1 MVGREVGM
9 KMFFRIVAAA
19 FVTLVA
25 TAAFAQEREW
35 IFDTNEEDA
44 FLTFAVPESDD
55 IGISFWCRIQSGE
68 ARVFLPEAGEDI
80 QPDRKV
86 ALTFSVAGKKYTFDA
101 ETSLNEEAGSTSA
114 EAGIRAD
121 DKLFAA
127 MRTADRFGVQ
137 IGSEEMIFPLGGADI
152 ESFMRVCTAL

>member
-1 MVGREVGM
+1 MVGREVGV

-19 FVTLVA
+19 FVMLAA

-68 ARVFLPEAGEDI
+68 ARVFLPQAGEGLEPG
-80 QPDRKV
+80 QKT
-86 ALTFSVAGKKYTFDA
+86 AFTFSVAGAKSTFDA
-101 ETSLNEEAGSTSA
+101 EVTLNEDGSTSA

-127 MRTADRFGVQ
+127 MRTADRFGVH

-152 ESFMRVCTAL
+152 ESFVRVCTAP